1 MLTVLVD
8 YSCCTVYLWKNVN
21 LKEPRSEFM
30 EQRVAF
36 RFHHRFLQTSHVR
49 VPRVLMDLRNA

>member
-8 YSCCTVYLWKNVN
+8 YSCCTVHLWKNVN
-21 LKEPRSEFM
+21 LKKPRSEFM

-36 RFHHRFLQTSHVR
+36 RFDSIHRFL
-49 VPRVLMDLRNA
+49 